1 MLKLSQ
7 DTPLDLN
14 VMTRRTGSATRSQF
28 RTPARFP
35 ALCAKLL
42 LTPLTSR
49 SVRRLSQPS
58 VILPTL
64 RSNRAPLLLDTT
76 PRLLLLMVAMLMV
89 TKSVTLRLSLAMV
102 TALALSARPRR
113 TDSVT
118 RNLSKTP
125 ERSPDRCVSL
135 LPGRSVIL
143 LRLRYPDKSVITL
156 DMESSMDP
164 TMDMD
169 MAIKWLDHLE
179 NFLIKT
185 IKIVNTIKM
194 ELHANV

>member
-1 MLKLSQ
+1 MG
-7 DTPLDLN
+7 
-14 VMTRRTGSATRSQF
+14 TRRTDSATRSQF

-35 ALCAKLL
+35 ALCVRLS
-42 LTPLTSR
+42 LTPPTSR
-49 SVRRLSQPS
+49 NVRRLSQPS

-64 RSNRAPLLLDTT
+64 RSTRAPLLLDTT

-89 TKSVTLRLSLAMV
+89 TKSVKLRLTLRLSLAMV
-102 TALALSARPRR
+102 TAPALSARLRR

-125 ERSPDRCVSL
+125 ERFPDRCVSL
-135 LPGRSVIL
+135 WPGRSVIL
-143 LRLRYPDKSVITL
+143 LRLRSPDKSVITL

-194 ELHANV
+194 KLHV

>member
-1 MLKLSQ
+1 
-7 DTPLDLN
+7 
-14 VMTRRTGSATRSQF
+14 
-28 RTPARFP
+28 
-35 ALCAKLL
+35 
-42 LTPLTSR
+42 
-49 SVRRLSQPS
+49 
-58 VILPTL
+58 
-64 RSNRAPLLLDTT
+64 
-76 PRLLLLMVAMLMV
+76 MV
-89 TKSVTLRLSLAMV
+89 TKSVKLRLTLRLSLAMV
-102 TALALSARPRR
+102 TALALSARLRR

-156 DMESSMDP
+156 DMESSMDL
-164 TMDMD
+164 D

-194 ELHANV
+194 E